1 MREGEGDIVA
11 NVSRRALLNA
21 IGASAAA
28 GVAFGNTAQPRKPG
42 AYRLARDIPVEEG
55 YDLVVAGGGPGG
67 AAAAICAARLGAKV
81 LLVEATGCLGGMAT
95 SGMMMSFCPV
105 GDGERCL
112 AGGLMLELI
121 ETLYTRGFLKPGIHP
136 DAWRKKFGQWT
147 PFNAEGLKL
156 LLDELAT
163 AAGVEVRFF
172 TQLIDADAD
181 ARSGEVRGAV
191 IHNIEGYRYIR
202 ARTFIDGTG
211 NGVLA
216 KLCGAT
222 CRDAGKDTPGIMP
235 PTLISLFSG
244 IDWDR
249 MGDQQAAMKKALA
262 DNFFKQPD
270 QHFPGMQQI
279 GQHIG
284 LLNAGHIFKLDA
296 LREKSMTDGMML
308 GRRLAQEYIA
318 FYHKYVPGCENV
330 EHVTTAPLMGLRES
344 RCVLGEYELN
354 LADYNAR
361 RKFPDQIG
369 VYNYPID
376 IHVYDTSPEQYAR
389 YSKEFRETGRM
400 KPGESV
406 GLPYGML
413 VPKGWKNLWVAGRC
427 ASMDVQVHGAFRV
440 QPAAVMMGQA
450 AGTAAVQSVRTSR
463 PAAEIDTGVLV
474 TTLRKAGAFLP
485 QQTTSKRMTRRNA

>member
-1 MREGEGDIVA
+1 L
-11 NVSRRALLNA
+11 NLRRWD
-21 IGASAAA
+21 
-28 GVAFGNTAQPRKPG
+28 R
-42 AYRLARDIPVEEG
+42 
-55 YDLVVAGGGPGG
+55 PGG

-105 GDGERCL
+105 GDGTRCL
-112 AGGLMLELI
+112 TGGLMLELI
-121 ETLYTRGFLKPGIHP
+121 ETLYTRGFLKPGIQP
-136 DAWRKKFGQWT
+136 DAWRKNFGQWT

-156 LLDELAT
+156 LLDELAV

-172 TQLIDADAD
+172 TELIDADAD
-181 ARSGEVRGAV
+181 ARSGQVRGAV
-191 IHNIEGYRYIR
+191 IHNIEGYRYVHAR
-202 ARTFIDGTG
+202 AFIDGTG

-216 KLCGAT
+216 KLCGAI

-244 IDWDR
+244 IDWAA
-249 MGDQQAAMKKALA
+249 MGDQQAAMKKALS

-279 GQHIG
+279 GHRIG

-296 LREKSMTDGMML
+296 LREKSMTDGMMT

-318 FYHKYVPGCENV
+318 FYRKYVPGCENV
-330 EHVTTAPLMGLRES
+330 EQVTTAPLMGLRES
-344 RCVLGEYELN
+344 RCVLGEYQLS

-376 IHVYDTSPEQYAR
+376 IHVYDTSQQQYER

-406 GLPYGML
+406 GLPYRMI

-427 ASMDVQVHGAFRV
+427 ASMDVHVHGAFRV

-450 AGTAAVQSVRTSR
+450 AGSNCGNAIPPWASLPRSQTSTR
-463 PAAEIDTGVLV
+463 VPA
-474 TTLRKAGAFLP
+474 LRL
-485 QQTTSKRMTRRNA
+485 RRIWSM